1 MLITQCLLLI
11 ITLNKGVINMNIK
24 KIGLTALAA
33 SLVSVSAHA
42 GEMSV
47 AGSASIGIKNNSGN
61 DGGKSITMGDQ
72 LTITG
77 GGELDNGLNVALSFV
92 IDHGDGDEAV
102 NAFDSHSITISSDA
116 MGSIV
121 IAGEGAGNAQSAL
134 DTTAAG
140 DIWDNGFKHHTTGA
154 GSATNIAYVPMQGSD
169 ASNSSI
175 NYTLPSMVD
184 GLSVSASYSPGGTA
198 VESTS
203 AFAFTY
209 TGVEGLTVSY
219 GAGEAGST
227 TAGKKGDV
235 TTMKGSYAIGSFTA
249 AYSNTEADMESG
261 GTDEEMDS
269 FKLSYSV
276 TDDLSVSYGSETH
289 ETSGQSTDEEFESIS
304 VSYTT
309 GGMTLTAATYEASGL
324 GNNSG
329 KAGEAERW
337 KLGASFAF

>member
-1 MLITQCLLLI
+1 
-11 ITLNKGVINMNIK
+11 MNIK

-47 AGSASIGIKNNSGN
+47 AGSASIGIKNNAGH

-72 LTITG
+72 LTFTG

>member
-1 MLITQCLLLI
+1 
-11 ITLNKGVINMNIK
+11 MNIK

-42 GEMSV
+42 GEISV

-72 LTITG
+72 LTFTG

-154 GSATNIAYVPMQGSD
+154 GSSTNIAYVPMQGSD

>member
-1 MLITQCLLLI
+1 
-11 ITLNKGVINMNIK
+11 MNIK

-47 AGSASIGIKNNSGN
+47 SGAASVGIKNNSGN
-61 DGGKSITMGDQ
+61 DGGKSITMGNQ
-72 LTITG
+72 LTFSG
-77 GGELDNGLNVALSFV
+77 SGELDNGMSVALSFV
-92 IDHGDGDEAV
+92 LDQGD
-102 NAFDSHSITISSDA
+102 NATAAGGPFDSHSITISSDA
-116 MGSIV
+116 MGSVV

-140 DIWDNGFKHHTTGA
+140 DIWDNGFLHHTTGA

-261 GTDEEMDS
+261 GSDEEMDS

-329 KAGEAERW
+329 KGGEAERW